1 MQIRVESSITLNVGN
16 HYMKE
21 LRAADI
27 DAKDAIRLLASDAD
41 LSERYEDAGDDPEL
55 THEML
60 MDAFDSLFFAVKEG
74 LWAGISSQLDELE
87 EL

>member
-1 MQIRVESSITLNVGN
+1 MQLRVESSITLNIGN

-27 DAKDAIRLLASDAD
+27 DAEDAIRLLATDPE
-41 LSERYEDAGDDPEL
+41 LSERYENASDDPEL
-55 THEML
+55 TYEML
-60 MDAFDSLFFAVKEG
+60 LDAFDSLFYAVKEG
-74 LWAGISSQLDELE
+74 LWAGIASQLDELE